1 MARSLIYPVWV
12 PCRDSCQPGGAGEI
26 STGDPPRNGRGVPRT
41 KTGNQTGDC
50 PFFIFRILK
59 AFRGAAVFD
68 FRSIFFKRNQRNGV
82 RAVAKDGSNRGG
94 ARPGAGRKR
103 KALTEKISEGKTAAV
118 MLEPAEL
125 EGVDVPP
132 VKDFLKS
139 PQKSGRE
146 LVAEEVYNETYA
158 WLKARGCEK
167 LVTVQMVEQ
176 YAMSVSRWIQC
187 EEIVS
192 STGFLAKHPTTGAAI
207 ASPYV
212 TMSQSY
218 MKQTNY
224 CWMQIYQIVKENCS
238 VEFQGNTPQDDV
250 MERLLR
256 ARKGV

>member
-1 MARSLIYPVWV
+1 
-12 PCRDSCQPGGAGEI
+12 
-26 STGDPPRNGRGVPRT
+26 
-41 KTGNQTGDC
+41 
-50 PFFIFRILK
+50 
-59 AFRGAAVFD
+59 
-68 FRSIFFKRNQRNGV
+68 
-82 RAVAKDGSNRGG
+82 
-94 ARPGAGRKR
+94 
-103 KALTEKISEGKTAAV
+103 
-118 MLEPAEL
+118 
-125 EGVDVPP
+125 
-132 VKDFLKS
+132 
-139 PQKSGRE
+139 
-146 LVAEEVYNETYA
+146 
-158 WLKARGCEK
+158 
-167 LVTVQMVEQ
+167 MVEQ

>member
-1 MARSLIYPVWV
+1 M
-12 PCRDSCQPGGAGEI
+12 
-26 STGDPPRNGRGVPRT
+26 
-41 KTGNQTGDC
+41 
-50 PFFIFRILK
+50 
-59 AFRGAAVFD
+59 
-68 FRSIFFKRNQRNGV
+68 
-82 RAVAKDGSNRGG
+82 AKDGTNRGG
-94 ARPGAGRKR
+94 ARPGAGRKP
-103 KALTEKISEGKTAAV
+103 KALMEKISEGKTAAV
-118 MLEPAEL
+118 MLVPVEL

-146 LVAEEVYNETYA
+146 LVAEEVYDETYA

-212 TMSQSY
+212 SMSQAY
-218 MKQTNY
+218 MKQSNY

-250 MERLLR
+250 MERLLC
-256 ARKGV
+256 ARKGI